1 MADNHPIDHA
11 VLFNMMPVPRFIVR
25 PSPNNHFIVCE
36 ANKRALDYF
45 GHSAEQ
51 VVGNS
56 IASFMDS
63 ENARHFHQSFEVCT
77 SKKRP
82 VTILALP
89 TVPGGV
95 RVNGFW
101 VSPVKDEKDNIIFL
115 DVIGQADVS
124 DQSILQRERDDAIS
138 LLTSVFDV
146 SEVGIVVT
154 DNSGQIVRVNE
165 SFVRIYGWSRDELIN
180 ADITSLV
187 TPDERETVK
196 QNYEEFLRTGER
208 NTGEMKI
215 IRKEGSIANALFTTA
230 MLELSQKR
238 RFQVTTVM
246 DITLRKQMEQSL
258 LLAKEQADAANM
270 AKSTF
275 LANMSH
281 ELRTPLNAI
290 IGFSEMILKET
301 YGPLG
306 NAKYSEYQGDIL
318 SSANHLLEIINEVLD
333 MSKIEAGRIELDED
347 NVDIKGLIASVSRMM
362 ASRAF
367 DRRITI
373 LQDVQDNLPN
383 LYSDPRLM
391 RQILINLLTNAI
403 KFSESGDTI
412 SLGAHMLD
420 DGRMQITVFDEG
432 VGIPKDKISEA
443 MEPFGQVTDG
453 PGYASQGTGLGLP
466 LAKAMAELHDG
477 TLSLESDLGQGAR
490 VFVNF
495 PARRILAAPVKS
507 GDSAPT
513 KNSDLAQNAE

>member
-1 MADNHPIDHA
+1 MNDTPLDHTALFKVMPI
-11 VLFNMMPVPRFIVR
+11 PRFIVQASEDDR
-25 PSPNNHFIVCE
+25 FVVHE

-51 VVGNS
+51 VVGHP
-56 IASFMDS
+56 IESFMDS
-63 ENARHFHQSFEVCT
+63 ENARHFHQSFEVCIT
-77 SKKRP
+77 KKKP

-101 VSPVKDEKDNIIFL
+101 VNPIKDKKDNVVLL

-138 LLTSVFDV
+138 LLTSVFEV

-154 DNSGQIVRVNE
+154 DGSGQIVRVND

-187 TPDERETVK
+187 TPDEREVVK
-196 QNYEEFLRTGER
+196 RNYDEFLRTGER

-215 IRKEGSIANALFTTA
+215 IRKDGSIANALFTTA

-290 IGFSEMILKET
+290 IGFSEMMVKET
-301 YGPLG
+301 FGPLG
-306 NAKYSEYQGDIL
+306 SEKYAEYQGDIL
-318 SSANHLLEIINEVLD
+318 LSANHLLEIINEVLD
-333 MSKIEAGRIELDED
+333 MSKIEAGRIELDEA
-347 NVDIKGLIASVSRMM
+347 NVDMRGLMTSVVRMM
-362 ASRAF
+362 DSRAF
-367 DRRITI
+367 DRSITI
-373 LQDVQDNLPN
+373 KQDIHKNLPN
-383 LYSDPRLM
+383 LYADPRLV
-391 RQILINLLTNAI
+391 RQILINLMTNAI
-403 KFSESGDTI
+403 KFSEDGDEI
-412 SLGAHMLD
+412 SISAYMMD
-420 DGRMQITVFDEG
+420 DGRMQIVVSDEG
-432 VGIPKDKISEA
+432 VGIAKDKIQEA
-443 MEPFGQVTDG
+443 MEPFGQVTEG
-453 PGYASQGTGLGLP
+453 SGYAAQGTGLGLP
-466 LAKAMAELHDG
+466 LAKAMVELHDG
-477 TLSLESDLGQGAR
+477 SLSLESDLGKGAR
-490 VFVNF
+490 VFVSF
-495 PARRILAAPVKS
+495 PARRIIAASSKKREIS
-507 GDSAPT
+507 EDKET
-513 KNSDLAQNAE
+513 DLAESAE

>member
-1 MADNHPIDHA
+1 MKDKPLDHA
-11 VLFNMMPVPRFIVR
+11 ALFNVMPIPRFIVQA
-25 PSPNNHFIVCE
+25 SDDDHFIVGE

-51 VVGNS
+51 VIGHP
-56 IASFMDS
+56 IESFMDS
-63 ENARHFHQSFEVCT
+63 ENARHFHQSFEVCVG
-77 SKKRP
+77 KKKP

-101 VSPVKDEKDNIIFL
+101 VNPIKGDNDDVVFL

-138 LLTSVFDV
+138 LLTSVFEV

-154 DNSGQIVRVNE
+154 DSSGQIVRVND

-187 TPDERETVK
+187 TPDERDVVK
-196 QNYEEFLRTGER
+196 RNYDEFLKTGER

-215 IRKEGSIANALFTTA
+215 IRKDGSIANALFTTA

-290 IGFSEMILKET
+290 IGFSEMIVKET
-301 YGPLG
+301 FGPLG
-306 NAKYSEYQGDIL
+306 NEKYLEYQGDIL
-318 SSANHLLEIINEVLD
+318 LSANHLLEIINEVLD

-347 NVDIKGLIASVSRMM
+347 NVDVKGLIVSVSRMM
-362 ASRAF
+362 DSRAF
-367 DRRITI
+367 DRSITI
-373 LQDVQDNLPN
+373 KQDIHKNLPN
-383 LYSDPRLM
+383 LYADPRLI
-391 RQILINLLTNAI
+391 RQVLINLITNAI
-403 KFSESGDTI
+403 KFSESGDEVTVN
-412 SLGAHMLD
+412 AYMMD
-420 DGRMQITVFDEG
+420 DGRMQLTISDQG
-432 VGIPKDKISEA
+432 VGIPRDKIGEA
-443 MEPFGQVTDG
+443 MEPFGQVTEG
-453 PGYASQGTGLGLP
+453 PGYAAQGTGLGLP
-466 LAKAMAELHDG
+466 LAKAMVELHDG
-477 TLSLESDLGQGAR
+477 TLLLESDLGKGTR
-490 VFVNF
+490 VFVSF
-495 PARRILAAPVKS
+495 PARRIIAAS
-507 GDSAPT
+507 S
-513 KNSDLAQNAE
+513 KNKASSDDKESDLAQEAE